1 MRFPSTGP
9 PLDPTEIQ
17 ATASAESVRFPRLAH
32 VVGRLIAGYV
42 EILVRT
48 CRFEGRLTADAGVVA
63 IWHEANV
70 TGLVAALMRR
80 RHLPHASFS
89 TRGFRGIVITTLV
102 EHFGGRVIPLPSEDD
117 RAAARS
123 LSLLMARLA
132 TAGYSIGVTADGP
145 FGPPYVAKPGAL
157 LIARAAG
164 APLLTLSPGARPAL
178 RLPRWDRHIVPLP
191 FARVWVVEGSRF
203 EVEPRTP
210 ITRSLV
216 AQLTEELRRLAH
228 DTERRMRG
236 EPQRLP

>member
-1 MRFPSTGP
+1 MRFAW
-9 PLDPTEIQ
+9 L
-17 ATASAESVRFPRLAH
+17 ARLVA
-32 VVGRLIAGYV
+32 RLIAAYV

-48 CRFEGRLTADAGVVA
+48 CRFDGQLTADAGVVV

-80 RHLPHASFS
+80 SALPHASFS

-102 EHFGGRVIPLPSEDD
+102 EHFGGRVVPLPPEED

-145 FGPPYVAKPGAL
+145 FGPARVAKPGAL
-157 LIARAAG
+157 LIARASG
-164 APLLTLSPGARPAL
+164 APLITLAPGARPAI

-191 FARVWVVEGSRF
+191 FARVWVVEGRRF
-203 EVEPRTP
+203 AFEPRTP
-210 ITRSLV
+210 ISRSLV
-216 AQLTEELRRLAH
+216 SQLTAELGRIA
-228 DTERRMRG
+228 DETERRMRR
-236 EPQRLP
+236 QRLP